1 MALMRDSPSHMI
13 ERTDKTRSFRHVVE
27 RKDKMGI
34 KKKKNFDL
42 GLLCYLLLW
51 KEMMVLM
58 TKARD
63 E

>member
-13 ERTDKTRSFRHVVE
+13 EKRDKTRSFRHVVE

-34 KKKKNFDL
+34 KKKKIDL

>member
-13 ERTDKTRSFRHVVE
+13 ERRDKTRNFRHVVE

-34 KKKKNFDL
+34 KKKNFDL

-58 TKARD
+58 RKARD

>member
-13 ERTDKTRSFRHVVE
+13 ERRDKTRSFRHVVE

-34 KKKKNFDL
+34 KKKNFDL